1 MGKLDH
7 RVAIV
12 TGGGTGIGRDAALK
26 LAAEGAR
33 AVVTGRRQTPLDET
47 VAAIAG
53 NGGKAA
59 AKSMNM
65 ENEDEVRE
73 LAAWVTGEFGRV
85 DILVNNAGHSSKAR
99 SLRYVSRQEWD
110 SVLNVNLTG
119 VYALCQAVLP
129 GMLERGEGTIIT
141 VSSMAAIRPG
151 ILGGAA
157 YSAAKAG
164 VLNLMGDINGE
175 FGSRGIRA
183 CTILPAE
190 VDTPILEKRP
200 LPPDAEARST
210 MMGPEDIAEIILLC
224 ATLPQ
229 RTVIERVVVSPTT
242 KRDQSADIEAARK
255 SGAPRD

>member
-1 MGKLDH
+1 MRLEG
-7 RVAIV
+7 RTAVV
-12 TGGGTGIGRDAALK
+12 TGAGRGIGAVIARQ
-26 LAAEGAR
+26 LAAEGA
-33 AVVTGRRQTPLDET
+33 AVLVSARTEDEIAA
-47 VAAIAG
+47 VAAELDGAHWF
-53 NGGKAA
+53 ACDVTDA
-59 AKSMNM
+59 DRVSA
-65 ENEDEVRE
+65 
-73 LAAWVTGEFGRV
+73 LAAFATDKLGRV

-200 LPPDAEARST
+200 LPPDTVARST

-229 RTVIERVVVSPTT
+229 RTVIERVIVSPTT
-242 KRDQSADIEAARK
+242 KRDQSADIEAARL